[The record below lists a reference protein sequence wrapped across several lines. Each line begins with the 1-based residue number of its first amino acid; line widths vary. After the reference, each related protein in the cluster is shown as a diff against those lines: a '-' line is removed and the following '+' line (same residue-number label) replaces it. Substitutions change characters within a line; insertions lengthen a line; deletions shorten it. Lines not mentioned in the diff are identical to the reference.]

1 MWIVTRDGVNVA
13 GTRDAG
19 LLVHLEA
26 ELQAAGLPAVAIE
39 VDGPQHYASNCA
51 APLGRTLVRDRLL
64 QARGCG
70 QASSPTFAACCTFCR
85 PLGLL
90 MRSPMSNV
98 WPNTAA
104 RTTCVRCLCCRWS

>member
-26 ELQAAGLPAVAIE
+26 ELQAAGLAAVAIE

-64 QARGCG
+64 QARGWQVWAGIITHLCRMLHFLSTSG
-70 QASSPTFAACCTFCR
+70 AADAIA
-85 PLGLL
+85 
-90 MRSPMSNV
+90 NV
-98 WPNTAA
+98 KCMA
-104 RTTCVRCLCCRWS
+104 